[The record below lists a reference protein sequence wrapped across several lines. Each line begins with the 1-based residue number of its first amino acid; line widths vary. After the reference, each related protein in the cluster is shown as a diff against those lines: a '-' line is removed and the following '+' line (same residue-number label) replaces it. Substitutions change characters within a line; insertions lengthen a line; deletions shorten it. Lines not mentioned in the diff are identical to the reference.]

1 MSDLDLLFAA
11 LVAELVKQSV
21 ELKSFD
27 NPAYQNPQS
36 GTPVYRARSP
46 VTVLQKNWTHHS
58 QYSSMDYAWC
68 LQIGSAVEDHYTKFT
83 KVLLQLESIVKES
96 GFPFE
101 KIHDG
106 PILVKNDKELI
117 SINSDV
123 GSNFDWIGLRLTAR

>member
-1 MSDLDLLFAA
+1 MSDLNVLFAS

-21 ELKSFD
+21 ELKAFD

-68 LQIGSAVEDHYTKFT
+68 LQIGSAVEGHYDKFT
-83 KVLLQLESIVKES
+83 QVLSQLESIIKES
-96 GFPFE
+96 RFTFE

-106 PILVKNDKELI
+106 TILVKHEKQLI
-117 SINSDV
+117 SINFDV

>member
-1 MSDLDLLFAA
+1 MSDLNVLFAA

-21 ELKSFD
+21 ELKAFD
-27 NPAYQNPQS
+27 NPAYQQPQA
-36 GTPVYRARSP
+36 GTPIYSSRSP
-46 VTVLQKNWTHHS
+46 VTVLQKKWTHHS
-58 QYSSMDYAWC
+58 QYSSMDYDWC
-68 LQIGSAVEDHYTKFT
+68 LQIGSAVEEHYTKF
-83 KVLLQLESIVKES
+83 KEVLLQLESIVKES

-106 PILVKNDKELI
+106 PILVKHDKELI